1 MKMNKNICNIFIFL
15 CILGF
20 YSTSMGAEISKN
32 VRQNVSHQRF
42 QTIPE
47 AKFREIFQKYLY
59 RNLNS
64 QGSDVVISRLKITG
78 NVPVPDGTISFKQ
91 YQKGKRRFEGQVA
104 LIVVVKIN
112 GVVKNKVKLSG
123 WVDIFQ
129 PVVCASRDL
138 KRGERISKDDLYFVK
153 RNISHISSKVLTDMN
168 KIIGFMAKHN
178 VKKDTSLKEW
188 MFEKFPIVDKGDIVT
203 IIAESGDIKVTAPG
217 RVLMK
222 GYADELVKVQ
232 NLMSKKEIYAKVV
245 NGSMVAVDF

>member
-1 MKMNKNICNIFIFL
+1 MNKNIYNIFIIL

-20 YSTSMGAEISKN
+20 YSTSMGAAISKN
-32 VRQNVSHQRF
+32 DPHNVSSQRF
-42 QTIPE
+42 QTITE
-47 AKFREIFQKYLY
+47 VKLREIFQKYIY
-59 RNLNS
+59 CNLNS
-64 QGSDVVISRLKITG
+64 QGCDVIISRLKITG
-78 NVPVPDGTISFKQ
+78 NVPVPEGKISFKQ
-91 YQKGKRRFEGQVA
+91 YQKGKRRIEGQVG

-138 KRGERISKDDLYFVK
+138 KRGEKISKDDLYFVK
-153 RNISHISSKVLTDMN
+153 RNISHISSRVLTDMN
-168 KIIGFMAKHN
+168 RIIGFMAKHN

-203 IIAESGDIKVTAPG
+203 IIAESGDIRVTAPG

>member
-1 MKMNKNICNIFIFL
+1 MNKNIFKIIIFL

-20 YSTSMGAEISKN
+20 YSTSMGAAIGKN
-32 VRQNVSHQRF
+32 DRQNASHQSY

-47 AKFREIFQKYLY
+47 TKFREIFQKYLY
-59 RNLNS
+59 RNLNN
-64 QGSDVVISRLKITG
+64 QECDVVISRLKITG
-78 NVPVPDGTISFKQ
+78 NVPVPAGTIGFQQ
-91 YQKGKRRFEGQVA
+91 YQKGKRRFEGNVS

-138 KRGERISKDDLYFVK
+138 KRGERISKDDLYYVK
-153 RNISHISSKVLTDMN
+153 RNISHITSKILTDMN
-168 KIIGFMAKHN
+168 KIIGLMAKHN
-178 VKKDTSLKEW
+178 VKKDSGLKEW

-203 IIAESGDIKVTAPG
+203 ILAESGDIKVTAPG

-222 GYADELVKVQ
+222 GYEGELVKVQ

-245 NGSMVAVDF
+245 NGSMVEVDF

>member
-1 MKMNKNICNIFIFL
+1 
-15 CILGF
+15 
-20 YSTSMGAEISKN
+20 MGAEISKSAPN
-32 VRQNVSHQRF
+32 HVSPQRI

-47 AKFREIFQKYLY
+47 AKFREIFQKYLN
-59 RNLNS
+59 RNLNNS
-64 QGSDVVISRLKITG
+64 ECDIVISRLKITG
-78 NVPVPDGTISFKQ
+78 NVPVPEGTISFKQ
-91 YQKGKRRFEGQVA
+91 YQKGKRRFEGQVG

-112 GVVKNKVKLSG
+112 GVVKNKVKLSA

-138 KRGERISKDDLYFVK
+138 KRGERISKADLYYVK
-153 RNISHISSKVLTDMN
+153 RNISHISSKVLSDMN
-168 KIIGFMAKHN
+168 RIIGFMAKHN

-222 GYADELVKVQ
+222 GYADELVKVE